1 MGKPGPHTVILNQVA
16 TEILKPAGMVR
27 IGQSRRWWC
36 DCGYFLIEIELQPH
50 SWQKGTFC
58 NIATIFLWNS
68 DEIVDRHLYW
78 DACVRV
84 FFKGK
89 LRKAL
94 GGNNQFVAYDGDDEL
109 FRERCV
115 LVVQEALRR
124 VERFRQMTDLTY
136 ARYYVYEYVYE
147 IDLAQRKWRHVQS
160 MLGKLAGE
168 EGPEVRQQLI
178 DQIARRRQQ
187 VRELS
192 AYKKLPEEFV
202 IMEPDQGP
210 FAESRSWKRRLQRFF
225 MGL

>member
-27 IGQSRRWWC
+27 IGRSRRWWC
-36 DCGYFLIEIELQPH
+36 DCGYFLVEIEFQPH

-68 DEIVDRHLYW
+68 DEIVDRHLRW

-84 FFKGK
+84 HFTGK

-94 GGNNQFVAYDGDDEL
+94 GGDNQFVAYDGDDEV

-124 VERFRQMTDLTY
+124 VERYRQMTDLNY
-136 ARYYVYEYVYE
+136 ARYYVDEVW
-147 IDLAQRKWRHVQS
+147 DDVNRSKWRHALS
-160 MLGKLAGE
+160 MLEKLAGE
-168 EGPEVRQQLI
+168 EGPEGRRQLI

-192 AYKKLPEEFV
+192 AYKQLPEEFV
-202 IMEPDQGP
+202 VLEPNQGP
-210 FAESRSWKRRLQRFF
+210 FSESRSWKRRLQRFF